1 MTHEYTLLLG
11 GTVITGGTGPDA
23 AAIAWA
29 ADTVLALGTEMEVR
43 SISRGDSHV
52 VAIPGRFVVPLAPG
66 ADVAWP
72 TDATLELGG
81 PADLAVL
88 DRDPRV
94 AATDGAGMAG
104 GRGSNGGGS
113 PKPQVVA
120 VVRAGRVE
128 AGWPDPHTAD
138 AMKHRQVTVA
148 DGIDLAVDEWRPPVT
163 DAPPS
168 DGPTTDAPPSDG
180 TTTDARS
187 AAAPA
192 FVLVHGLASNARLW
206 DGVATALVAAGHR
219 VFAVDL
225 RGHGRSSKPA
235 GPYDV
240 PTVADDLA
248 TLIGH
253 LGLERPVV
261 AGQSWG
267 GNVVLE
273 LATRR
278 PDLVRGIVCVD
289 GGWLEP
295 SRDFADWDACRAALA
310 PPRLAGRR
318 MAEIEG
324 YLRAAH
330 PDWPETGLRGVL
342 ANFELRKDGT
352 VAPWLT
358 FDHHI
363 KVLHGLWEHRPSEL
377 YAGLAVPVLLVPA
390 DSGESDRT
398 RKKRGDVDTAATIIP
413 DARVRWFTGD
423 HDIHAQHPAELAG
436 VMHDMTLDGFFA

>member
-1 MTHEYTLLLG
+1 MTHEYTLLLD
-11 GTVITGGTGPDA
+11 GTVITGGSGPDV

-29 ADTVLALGTEMEVR
+29 ADTILALGTEMEVR

-52 VAIPGRFVVPLAPG
+52 VRIPGRFVVPLTAAAG
-66 ADVAWP
+66 ADLAWP

-94 AATDGAGMAG
+94 AAGLDGEGALGVH
-104 GRGSNGGGS
+104 
-113 PKPQVVA
+113 VVA
-120 VVRAGRVE
+120 IVRAGRVE
-128 AGWPDPHTAD
+128 TGWPEPHAAD
-138 AMKHRQVTVA
+138 TMEHRQVTVA
-148 DGIDLAVDEWRPPVT
+148 DGVDLAVDEWL
-163 DAPPS
+163 
-168 DGPTTDAPPSDG
+168 
-180 TTTDARS
+180 
-187 AAAPA
+187 AAATGSAP

-206 DGVATALVAAGHR
+206 DGVATALVAAGHP

-240 PTVADDLA
+240 TTVADDLA
-248 TLIGH
+248 TVIER
-253 LGLERPVV
+253 LGIERPVV

-273 LATRR
+273 LAARR

-295 SRDFADWDACRAALA
+295 GRDFADWDACRAVLS

-318 MAEIEG
+318 MTEIEG
-324 YLRAAH
+324 YLRSAH

-342 ANFELRKDGT
+342 ANFELRADGT
-352 VAPWLT
+352 VAPWLS

-363 KVLHGLWEHRPSEL
+363 KVLRGLWEHRPSEL
-377 YAGLAVPVLLVPA
+377 YAGLAVPVLLAPA
-390 DSGESDRT
+390 DGGESDRT

-413 DARVRWFTGD
+413 NARVRWFTGD
-423 HDIHAQHPAELAG
+423 HDIHAQHPDELAG
-436 VMHDMTLDGFFA
+436 VMHDMTVDGFFA